1 MISAP
6 PRPFGSGHCD
16 HALFYRYLLL
26 FIGIPI
32 EIEIEIIHK
41 NTGKLDRLL
50 SIGPLY
56 LAIHD
61 LWVSLARVSSTTYTY
76 RHT

>member
-1 MISAP
+1 MGKYVSP
-6 PRPFGSGHCD
+6 S
-16 HALFYRYLLL
+16 L
-26 FIGIPI
+26 
-32 EIEIEIIHK
+32 EIEIEIIEIIYN

-61 LWVSLARVSSTTYTY
+61 LWVSLARVSSTMYTY